1 MQKKIYIASITR
13 SFRNR
18 TRKVTK
24 NGKRLLT
31 QMGEVEIPY
40 YPEIRIIDES

>member
-1 MQKKIYIASITR
+1 MQKKIHIASIR
-13 SFRNR
+13 RNSK
-18 TRKVTK
+18 TRKVTR

-40 YPEIRIIDES
+40 YPGIRIIDES